1 MAGKYAKKQKRP
13 WIAAVLPWKGDRAGE
28 AIRKI
33 VFLVALITFLVTGGI
48 LLWEMVIQP
57 AIVDNKAS
65 YVQQIYHEDDNTEAK
80 GSNKFAELQKINPDI
95 KGWIHIPDTVV
106 DYPILQSGEDDPEYY
121 LYLDYEKNYSKYGSL
136 FFDARNSIHLE
147 DPNSKSLIVYGH
159 SMNDG
164 RMFGSLLNY
173 GSLDYYKAHPTFEL
187 DTIDYEGDWKIFS
200 VFKTNTLSSQ
210 GEPFNY
216 LRTSFSS
223 DSDFLNFIYQMEIRS
238 LFDTGVD
245 VSADDQIVLLST
257 CSYEMDGFRTV
268 IAARKV
274 REGEDKTVDTSK
286 ATWNSTV
293 LYPDGWYSAKGGTKP
308 QHPATFEE
316 ALAQGKIHWL
326 AEE

>member
-1 MAGKYAKKQKRP
+1 MDKSQFTLSELENNKEKKQN
-13 WIAAVLPWKGDRAGE
+13 
-28 AIRKI
+28 
-33 VFLVALITFLVTGGI
+33 F
-48 LLWEMVIQP
+48 
-57 AIVDNKAS
+57 
-65 YVQQIYHEDDNTEAK
+65 
-80 GSNKFAELQKINPDI
+80 
-95 KGWIHIPDTVV
+95 
-106 DYPILQSGEDDPEYY
+106 
-121 LYLDYEKNYSKYGSL
+121 
-136 FFDARNSIHLE
+136 
-147 DPNSKSLIVYGH
+147 
-159 SMNDG
+159 
-164 RMFGSLLNY
+164 
-173 GSLDYYKAHPTFEL
+173 SLDYYKEHPTFEM
-187 DTIDYEGDWKIFS
+187 DTVKYNGDWKIFS

-238 LFDTGVD
+238 MFNTGVD

-274 REGEDKTVDTSK
+274 REGEDTTVDTSK
-286 ATWNSTV
+286 VTWNSTV

-316 ALAQGKIHWL
+316 ALAQGKINWL

>member
-1 MAGKYAKKQKRP
+1 MAGKYSKKQKRP
-13 WIAAVLPWKGDRAGE
+13 WIAAVLPWKGDRTGE

-33 VFLVALITFLVTGGI
+33 VFLIALITFLVTGGI

-57 AIVDNKAS
+57 AMVDKKANEI
-65 YVQQIYHEDDNTEAK
+65 QQIYHEDTT
-80 GSNKFAELQKINPDI
+80 GSEDYDKFAELQKINPDI
-95 KGWIHIPDTVV
+95 KGWIRIPDTVV
-106 DYPILQSGEDDPEYY
+106 DYPILQSSEDDPEYY
-121 LYLDYEKNYSKYGSL
+121 LYLDYEKNSSKYGSL
-136 FFDARNSIHLE
+136 FFDARNSMDLD

-164 RMFGSLLNY
+164 RMFGSLLEY

-187 DTIDYEGDWKIFS
+187 DTTESEGDWKIFS
-200 VFKTNTLSSQ
+200 IFKTNTLESQ

-223 DSDFLNFIYQMEIRS
+223 DSDFLNFIYQIKIRS
-238 LFDTGVD
+238 LFNTGVD

-257 CSYEMDGFRTV
+257 CSYEMSEFRTV

-274 REGEDKTVDTSK
+274 REGEDTTVDTTN

-293 LYPDGWYSAKGGTKP
+293 LYPDGWYSVKGGTKP

-316 ALAQGKIHWL
+316 ALEQGKIDWL